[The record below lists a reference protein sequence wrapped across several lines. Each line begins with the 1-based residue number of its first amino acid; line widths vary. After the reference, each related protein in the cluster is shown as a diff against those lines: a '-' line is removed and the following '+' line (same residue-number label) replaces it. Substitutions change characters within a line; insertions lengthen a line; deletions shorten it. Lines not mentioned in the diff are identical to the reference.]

1 MDSWSCLPA
10 LRSDRSVKL
19 FERLRPE
26 IERRLARASRPEFAL
41 AQIDGFIR
49 KLPAGVQLFSL
60 FDTNRQILDLMMDI
74 CATAPALAK
83 YLSHNTS
90 VLDGVLSG
98 QFFEILPDLQGYL
111 SMLGEDLQDL
121 DDYEDVLNGIR
132 RWQKEQHFRIGVLML
147 RQLAGLEEVERAYS
161 DLAQAV
167 IQGVLPWVE
176 KDIARRFGRFIRQ
189 DVSVLAM
196 GKLG

>member
-1 MDSWSCLPA
+1 
-10 LRSDRSVKL
+10 
-19 FERLRPE
+19 
-26 IERRLARASRPEFAL
+26 
-41 AQIDGFIR
+41 
-49 KLPAGVQLFSL
+49 
-60 FDTNRQILDLMMDI
+60 MMDI

-98 QFFEILPDLQGYL
+98 QFFEILPDLAGYL

-147 RQLAGLEEVERAYS
+147 RRPLFAAHEMDGLLNRGS
-161 DLAQAV
+161 
-167 IQGVLPWVE
+167 G
-176 KDIARRFGRFIRQ
+176 
-189 DVSVLAM
+189 
-196 GKLG
+196 